1 MERMKRIGLTVGLT
15 VLGGLALLAAG
26 AALFVASGVYD
37 VAADRPHTQFVY
49 DLLET
54 TIRRSVQRRAAAI
67 EERPLQAAVLVE
79 RGAVCFR
86 QHCMGCHGAPAVA
99 ADPLALTMQPVPGP
113 LVDAARR
120 WRARELVWI
129 VRHGIRMSGMPAWG
143 QRLHDDDIWAL
154 AAYMQALTALSPQD
168 HAQLLQRLEG
178 GRCEPTPAAR
188 RGPLLVGGTGT
199 DLAQAGRMLLQQRAC
214 HACHQ
219 IPGVVGSRN
228 HVGPSLA
235 GFGRQQLI
243 AGRLPN
249 TPQHLA
255 RWIVEPQHVAPG
267 TAMPD
272 TGVGTAEAAAMAAYL
287 STLR

>member
-1 MERMKRIGLTVGLT
+1 MERMNRIGVAVGLT
-15 VLGGLALLAAG
+15 LIGGLLLLAG
-26 AALFVASGVYD
+26 VAALFVASGVYD
-37 VAADRPHTQFVY
+37 VAADRPHTQLVH

-54 TIRRSVQRRAAAI
+54 TMRRSVQRRAAAI

-86 QHCMGCHGAPAVA
+86 QHCMACHGAPAIA
-99 ADPLALTMQPVPGP
+99 AEPSATTMQPVPGP

-143 QRLHDDDIWAL
+143 GRLHDDDIWAL
-154 AAYMQALTALSPQD
+154 AAYMQALSALSPQD
-168 HAQLLQRLEG
+168 HARLLQRLEG
-178 GRCEPTPAAR
+178 GRCEPTPAAQR
-188 RGPLLVGGTGT
+188 APLLVGDTRI
-199 DLAQAGRMLLQQRAC
+199 DLAQAGRELLQQRAC

-219 IPGVVGSRN
+219 IPGVVGSRT

-255 RWIVEPQHVAPG
+255 RWIVQPQHLDPG

-272 TGVGTAEAAAMAAYL
+272 TGVGPAEAEAMAAYL

>member
-1 MERMKRIGLTVGLT
+1 MDVMNRIGLAVGLT
-15 VLGGLALLAAG
+15 LLGGIVLLAGG
-26 AALFVASGVYD
+26 AALFVTSGVYE
-37 VAADRPHTQFVY
+37 VAADRPHMQAVH

-54 TIRRSVQRRAAAI
+54 TMGRSVQRRAAAI

-86 QHCMGCHGAPAVA
+86 QHCMACHGAPAVSA
-99 ADPLALTMQPVPGP
+99 EPLALAMQPVPGP

-143 QRLHDDDIWAL
+143 QRLYDDDIWAL
-154 AAYMQALTALSPQD
+154 AAYMQALSGLSPQA
-168 HAQLLQRLEG
+168 HAQLQQRLEG
-178 GRCEPTPAAR
+178 GRCEPTPPAQR
-188 RGPLLVGGTGT
+188 KPLLTGGAPV
-199 DLAQAGRMLLQQRAC
+199 DLAQAGRVLLQQRAC

-219 IPGVVGSRN
+219 IPGVVGSRT
-228 HVGPSLA
+228 HVGPSLS

-249 TPQHLA
+249 TPDQLA
-255 RWIVEPQHVAPG
+255 RWIVQPQHVDPG

-272 TGVGTAEAAAMAAYL
+272 SGIGMAEAEAMAAYL
-287 STLR
+287 SALR